1 MQKNKKILVLLAVVV
16 FLVVIIIIAANSN
29 KSTAPTVKRSQ
40 PVTGEPV
47 AAPTTPEGDIAVNA
61 LPEGTT
67 VVVPGTSPV
76 TPDDVVVTPEGK
88 AVQYDVAPLS
98 SEAPKQTGPIAEQ
111 NLSSDVIKLQV
122 SSQGWEPKEFTVKA
136 GDPVTFAVTNLESNF
151 MHIFKFDEPAMMAVV
166 IGVGPSETRA
176 MTFNAPS
183 KAGEYTFRCDVPG
196 HANRG
201 EIGKMIVR

>member
-1 MQKNKKILVLLAVVV
+1 MQKNKKILVLLAVVI

-29 KSTAPTVKRSQ
+29 KSTAPMAKKTQ
-40 PVTGEPV
+40 PVATKSVETST
-47 AAPTTPEGDIAVNA
+47 TTPEDVAVNT

-98 SEAPKQTGPIAEQ
+98 PEAPKQTGPIAEQ

-122 SSQGWEPKEFTVKA
+122 SSQGWEPKEFTVNA
-136 GDPVTFAVTNLESNF
+136 GAPVTLAVTNKESSF

-201 EIGKMIVR
+201 EIGKMIVK